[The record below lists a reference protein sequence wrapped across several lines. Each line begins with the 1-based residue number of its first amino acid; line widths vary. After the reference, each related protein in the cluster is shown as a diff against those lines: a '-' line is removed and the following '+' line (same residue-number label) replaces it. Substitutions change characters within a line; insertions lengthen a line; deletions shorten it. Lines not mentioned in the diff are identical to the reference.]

1 MLSHHELA
9 TLMLLRDTGR
19 HMEEFDPD
27 VLALRHYEL
36 VEVRTQDRDGS
47 TLQLQAAASCCS
59 ACIWT
64 AAACNR
70 DASAPHRTSAIPRS
84 AGLPVRWPPMGRC
97 GTNPAFLL
105 MTNTLRCNEL
115 KNTQGLK

>member
-19 HMEEFDPD
+19 HMEELDPD

-47 TLQLQAAASCCS
+47 TLQL
-59 ACIWT
+59 T
-64 AAACNR
+64 R
-70 DASAPHRTSAIPRS
+70 R
-84 AGLPVRWPPMGRC
+84 GRE
-97 GTNPAFLL
+97 LL
-105 MTNTLRCNEL
+105 QRLHLDGGRL
-115 KNTQGLK
+115 Q